1 MRHHAADD
9 RTVEESGGDART
21 MRGYRGIEGKPL
33 GKILNVALALIPAQL
48 SRCLDQRADEASW
61 HPLAT
66 HGV

>member
-33 GKILNVALALIPAQL
+33 GKILNVALAMTACSSKGAFVIPVSAH
-48 SRCLDQRADEASW
+48 RA
-61 HPLAT
+61 
-66 HGV
+66 V